1 MNSMQLFSMLVVSS
15 GPLLRHLH
23 WPLLLLA
30 FLLFGISAVFVNE
43 INWSAK
49 KSSMLRQRRRL
60 LRQHL
65 IASMQGLAL
74 KPLSGKM
81 PSASLPQLSE
91 SGTPTLGAML
101 AKFGK
106 RCVTITASVTNRVRH
121 SGDASRGTTSGVYA
135 PFLFAV
141 SACALVLLY
150 FIIHPPVRLLKYDCY
165 NPESGQPRTCFEV
178 RRSEGGNAYEMC
190 DVAASPMNCMEM
202 RFCKDVSAKLYAG
215 YFVSRLYFSQTAG
228 CQSVAPPGMY
238 KIVRARDKQWKLLR
252 YSALSYDDVLTPDG
266 KVDLSRPV
274 LDKRCRDTPDDAD
287 TVCNFDDEVSQ
298 R

>member
-1 MNSMQLFSMLVVSS
+1 
-15 GPLLRHLH
+15 
-23 WPLLLLA
+23 
-30 FLLFGISAVFVNE
+30 
-43 INWSAK
+43 
-49 KSSMLRQRRRL
+49 
-60 LRQHL
+60 
-65 IASMQGLAL
+65 
-74 KPLSGKM
+74 
-81 PSASLPQLSE
+81 
-91 SGTPTLGAML
+91 
-101 AKFGK
+101 
-106 RCVTITASVTNRVRH
+106 
-121 SGDASRGTTSGVYA
+121 
-135 PFLFAV
+135 
-141 SACALVLLY
+141 
-150 FIIHPPVRLLKYDCY
+150 
-165 NPESGQPRTCFEV
+165 
-178 RRSEGGNAYEMC
+178 
-190 DVAASPMNCMEM
+190 MEM